1 MILTAAIAFAAMAP
15 NDLKLWYRQPADQ
28 WTSALPVG
36 NGRIGAMSFGGVDKE
51 RILLNEDT
59 IWAGPPHPVQPSDS
73 ARYIR
78 QARELLFAGKNSEAQ
93 DLLQSRVMAEHEGRR
108 SYQPFGN
115 LTIAMDLPGAKMA
128 PEVGIGNWKRMPM
141 ADGMEQA
148 GYDDSSWNS
157 GALDVPQNSTI
168 AFRQSFEIPNPA
180 AYRLLTLSPID
191 DESKVYLNGILVG
204 ETKAWDRPHSFDV
217 SGKLKRGRN
226 VLAIIVKNIGGPGN
240 MASSVVLKPA
250 VIADEYRHELDL
262 DTAVATTR
270 FTIGG
275 VQYTRELF
283 VSPIDQVAAVRMVAS
298 KPGALSFI
306 ANLTRESGASTHY
319 GPGNQIHLGGQAG
332 YGGENL
338 GTRFHGVA
346 DVRSKGGKVD
356 LEPGGVRVQGADE
369 ATILVS
375 IATDFNKANPS
386 RPLPGN
392 LRDKAEAWLVE
403 PRKSSFEKLRK
414 KSFDAHQE
422 LFRRVSLDLGD
433 AADEPTDVRLS
444 KVKQGA
450 NDPSL
455 EELYFQFGR
464 YLLITSS
471 RPGDMPANLQGVW
484 NPHLAAPWN
493 ADYHT
498 NINIQMNYWIAEVGN
513 LPECHTPLFDL
524 MENMRPSMTAL
535 AKTLGSQG
543 VALGHTTDNNYY
555 ASLSGN
561 TVWGLWPHGAGWT
574 SQHFMEHYR
583 FTGDKEFLRDR
594 AYPFLKEC
602 AEFYLGWLAEDPGT
616 GKLVSGPST
625 SPENQY
631 RLNGKNL
638 NVAMGNA
645 MDQEIVWEVFD
656 NVLAAAKDLGI
667 EDGFL
672 KRVRDAQSKLGM
684 PKIGRDGRL
693 VEWSE
698 QFEEAE
704 PGHRHLSH
712 LYGVHPSH
720 QFNSERTP
728 QYMDAARK
736 AMEHRLANGG
746 GHTGWS
752 RAWIVNFYARFREA
766 EKAHENVRLLLAKS
780 TLPNL
785 WDDHPPFQIDGN
797 FGGAAGIAEML
808 IQSHEGF
815 IRLLPALPNAWPT
828 GSFKGLMARGGFEF
842 DVNWKDGEIK
852 SALVLS
858 KLGGDLKFKADAE
871 EARLVTGNRVERI
884 SANGGLFV
892 VPTRK
897 GERCRMDFRQ
907 E

>member
-1 MILTAAIAFAAMAP
+1 MLLAAAFTIALMTP

-59 IWAGPPHPVQPSDS
+59 IWAGPPHPVQPADS
-73 ARYIR
+73 AKYIR
-78 QARELLFAGKNSEAQ
+78 QARELLFAGKNAEAQ
-93 DLLQSRVMAEHEGRR
+93 DLLQRHVMAEHEGRR
-108 SYQPFGN
+108 SYQPFGD
-115 LTIAMDLPGAKMA
+115 LIIAMDLPGAKRS
-128 PEVGIGNWKRMPM
+128 PEITLGPWKRMPM
-141 ADGMEQA
+141 AQGMERA
-148 GYDDSSWNS
+148 DYDDSGWKS
-157 GALDVPQNSTI
+157 GSLNVPENSTV
-168 AFRQSFEIPNPA
+168 AFRQSFEISNPA
-180 AYRLLTLSPID
+180 AYRQLSLSPID
-191 DESKVYLNGILVG
+191 DASKIYLNGTLIGQTEV
-204 ETKAWDRPHSFDV
+204 WDRPYTFDV
-217 SGKLKRGRN
+217 SGKLKPG
-226 VLAIIVKNIGGPGN
+226 KNILAVIVQNNGGPGN
-240 MASSVVLKPA
+240 MAASVVLKPA
-250 VIADEYRHELDL
+250 VIADDYRHELDL
-262 DTAVATTR
+262 ETAVATTR

-283 VSPIDQVAAVRMVAS
+283 VSPVDQVAVVTLKTS
-298 KPGALSFI
+298 KPGSLNFT
-306 ANLTRESGASTHY
+306 ANLTREFGASTHY
-319 GPGNQIHLGGQAG
+319 GPGNRIRMGGQAG
-332 YGGENL
+332 YGNENL
-338 GTRFHGVA
+338 GTRFYGIA
-346 DVRSKGGKVD
+346 DVKTKGGELD
-356 LEPGGVRVQGADE
+356 LEPEGVRVQGATE

-375 IATDFNKANPS
+375 IATDYNKSAPS
-386 RPLPGN
+386 EPLQ
-392 LRDKAEAWLVE
+392 LDLHEAASGAIQNARL
-403 PRKSSFEKLRK
+403 KSLEKLK
-414 KSFDAHQE
+414 GDAVSDHQK

-433 AADEPTDVRLS
+433 ADEEPTDVRLG
-444 KVKQGA
+444 KIKQGST
-450 NDPSL
+450 DPSL

-471 RPGDMPANLQGVW
+471 RPGDMPANLQGIW
-484 NPHLAAPWN
+484 NPHMAAPWN

-513 LPECHTPLFDL
+513 LSECHTPLFDL
-524 MENMRPSMTAL
+524 MENMRPSMRNL
-535 AKTLGSQG
+535 ARTLGSTG
-543 VALGHTTDNNYY
+543 LALGHTTDNNYY

-583 FTGDKEFLRDR
+583 FTGDKEFLRNR
-594 AYPFLKEC
+594 AYPFLKDC
-602 AEFYLGWLAEDPGT
+602 SQFYLAWLTEDPAT

-656 NVLAAAKDLGI
+656 NVLSAAKDLGI
-667 EDGFL
+667 EDDFM
-672 KRVRDAQSKLGM
+672 KRVRDAQSNLAM

-752 RAWIVNFYARFREA
+752 RAWIINFYARFHDA
-766 EKAHENVRLLLAKS
+766 EKAHENVRMLLAKS

-815 IRLLPALPNAWPT
+815 VRLLPALPKAWPT
-828 GSFKGLMARGGFEF
+828 GSFRGLMSRGGFEF

-852 SALVLS
+852 SAAVLS
-858 KLGGDLKFKADAE
+858 KSGGDLKFKADAE
-871 EARLVTGNRVERI
+871 EARLVSGNRLDRI
-884 SANGGLFV
+884 ASSGGLFV

-897 GERCRMDFRQ
+897 GERYRLDFRQ